1 MLSYLREFI
10 IFRFKYKR
18 TFWVGLSLL
27 VFFGILTL
35 SFAPGET
42 TNQRVE
48 RELRA
53 DPDGVTARRVMM
65 VSLPDG
71 RSLPV
76 NYLREEGLV
85 FIGVD
90 GFWWRQFRGDGRSV
104 EMFIRG
110 ERVHGHAK
118 AILDQPDYVLEIF
131 TRLRPKV
138 PAWLPSWLNGKLIV
152 IEVSDA

>member
-1 MLSYLREFI
+1 M
-10 IFRFKYKR
+10 IFNFRYKR
-18 TFWVGLSLL
+18 VFWLGALL
-27 VFFGILTL
+27 FVFVVILTINFVP
-35 SFAPGET
+35 SET

-53 DPDGVTARRVMM
+53 DPEGSTARRVMM

-76 NYLREEGLV
+76 NYLREDELV

-90 GFWWRQFRGDGRSV
+90 GFWWRQFTGEGQAV

-110 ERVHGHAK
+110 ERVNGHAK
-118 AILDQPDYVLEIF
+118 AVLDQPDYVSEIF
-131 TRLRPKV
+131 KRLRPKV

>member
-1 MLSYLREFI
+1 M
-10 IFRFKYKR
+10 IFNFRYKR
-18 TFWVGLSLL
+18 MFWVSALL
-27 VFFGILTL
+27 FVLVVILTL
-35 SFAPGET
+35 NFVPGET

-48 RELRA
+48 RELRV
-53 DPDGVTARRVMM
+53 DPDGSTARRVMM

-76 NYLREEGLV
+76 NYLREIGLV

-90 GFWWRQFRGDGRSV
+90 GFWWRQFTGEGQPV

-110 ERVHGHAK
+110 ERVHGHARTV
-118 AILDQPDYVLEIF
+118 LDRPDYVSDIF
-131 TRLRPKV
+131 KRLRPKV

>member
-1 MLSYLREFI
+1 M
-10 IFRFKYKR
+10 IFNFRYKR
-18 TFWVGLSLL
+18 MFWVSALL
-27 VFFGILTL
+27 FVLVVILTL
-35 SFAPGET
+35 NFVPGET

-53 DPDGVTARRVMM
+53 DPDGSTARRVMM

-76 NYLREEGLV
+76 NYLREDGLV

-90 GFWWRQFRGDGRSV
+90 GFWWRQFTGEGQPV

-110 ERVHGHAK
+110 ERVNGHAK
-118 AILDQPDYVLEIF
+118 TVLDRPDYVSDIF
-131 TRLRPKV
+131 KRLRTKV

-152 IEVSDA
+152 IEVSNA

>member
-1 MLSYLREFI
+1 M
-10 IFRFKYKR
+10 IFNFRYTR
-18 TFWVGLSLL
+18 VFWLGALL
-27 VFFGILTL
+27 FVFVVILTINFVP
-35 SFAPGET
+35 SET

-53 DPDGVTARRVMM
+53 NPEGSTARRVMM

-76 NYLREEGLV
+76 NYLREDELV

-90 GFWWRQFRGDGRSV
+90 GFWWRQFTGEGQAV

-110 ERVHGHAK
+110 ELVNGHAK
-118 AILDQPDYVLEIF
+118 AVLDRPAYVSEIF
-131 TRLRPKV
+131 KRLRPKV

>member
-1 MLSYLREFI
+1 M
-10 IFRFKYKR
+10 IFNFRYKR
-18 TFWVGLSLL
+18 VFWVGALL
-27 VFFGILTL
+27 FVFVVILTINFVP
-35 SFAPGET
+35 SET

-53 DPDGVTARRVMM
+53 DPEGSTARRVMM

-76 NYLREEGLV
+76 NYLREDELV

-90 GFWWRQFRGDGRSV
+90 GFWWRQFTGEGQAV

-110 ERVHGHAK
+110 ERVKGHA
-118 AILDQPDYVLEIF
+118 
-131 TRLRPKV
+131 
-138 PAWLPSWLNGKLIV
+138 
-152 IEVSDA
+152 

>member
-1 MLSYLREFI
+1 M
-10 IFRFKYKR
+10 IFNFRYKR
-18 TFWVGLSLL
+18 VFWLGVLL
-27 VFFGILTL
+27 FVFVVILTINL
-35 SFAPGET
+35 VPSET

-53 DPDGVTARRVMM
+53 DPRGSTARRVMM

-76 NYLREEGLV
+76 NYLREDELV

-90 GFWWRQFRGDGRSV
+90 GFWWRQFTGEGQAV

-110 ERVHGHAK
+110 ELVNGHAK
-118 AILDQPDYVLEIF
+118 AVLDRPDYVSEIF
-131 TRLRPKV
+131 KRLRPKV
-138 PAWLPSWLNGKLIV
+138 PTWLPSWLNGKLIV

>member
-1 MLSYLREFI
+1 M
-10 IFRFKYKR
+10 IFNFRYKR
-18 TFWVGLSLL
+18 VFWLGALL
-27 VFFGILTL
+27 FVFVVILTINFVP
-35 SFAPGET
+35 SET

-53 DPDGVTARRVMM
+53 DPEGSTARRVMM

-76 NYLREEGLV
+76 NYLREDELV

-90 GFWWRQFRGDGRSV
+90 GFWWRQFTGEGQAV

-110 ERVHGHAK
+110 ELVNGHAK
-118 AILDQPDYVLEIF
+118 AVLDRPAYVSEIF
-131 TRLRPKV
+131 KRLRPKV

>member
-1 MLSYLREFI
+1 M
-10 IFRFKYKR
+10 IFNFRYKR
-18 TFWVGLSLL
+18 VFWLGALL
-27 VFFGILTL
+27 FVFVVILTINFVP
-35 SFAPGET
+35 SET

-53 DPDGVTARRVMM
+53 DPEGSTARRVMM

-76 NYLREEGLV
+76 NYLREDELV

-90 GFWWRQFRGDGRSV
+90 GFWWRQFTGEGQAV

-110 ERVHGHAK
+110 ELVNGYAK
-118 AILDQPDYVLEIF
+118 AVLDRPDYVSEIF
-131 TRLRPKV
+131 KRLRPKV

>member
-1 MLSYLREFI
+1 MVFN
-10 IFRFKYKR
+10 FRYKR
-18 TFWVGLSLL
+18 VFWLGVLL
-27 VFFGILTL
+27 FVFVVILTINFVP
-35 SFAPGET
+35 SET

-53 DPDGVTARRVMM
+53 DPEGSTARRVMM

-76 NYLREEGLV
+76 NYLREDELV

-90 GFWWRQFRGDGRSV
+90 GFWWRQFTGEGQAV

-110 ERVHGHAK
+110 ELVNGHAK
-118 AILDQPDYVLEIF
+118 AVLDRPDYVSEIF
-131 TRLRPKV
+131 KRLRPKV

>member
-1 MLSYLREFI
+1 MVFN
-10 IFRFKYKR
+10 FRYKR
-18 TFWVGLSLL
+18 VFWVGALL
-27 VFFGILTL
+27 FVFVVILTINFVP
-35 SFAPGET
+35 SET

-53 DPDGVTARRVMM
+53 DPEGSTARRVMM

-76 NYLREEGLV
+76 NYLREDELV

-90 GFWWRQFRGDGRSV
+90 GFWWRQFTGEGQAV

-110 ERVHGHAK
+110 ELVNGHAK
-118 AILDQPDYVLEIF
+118 AVLDRPAYVSEIF
-131 TRLRPKV
+131 KRLRPKV

>member
-1 MLSYLREFI
+1 
-10 IFRFKYKR
+10 
-18 TFWVGLSLL
+18 
-27 VFFGILTL
+27 
-35 SFAPGET
+35 
-42 TNQRVE
+42 
-48 RELRA
+48 
-53 DPDGVTARRVMM
+53 MM

-76 NYLREEGLV
+76 NYLREDGLV

-90 GFWWRQFRGDGRSV
+90 GFWWRQFTGEGQPV

-118 AILDQPDYVLEIF
+118 TVLDRPDYVSDIF
-131 TRLRPKV
+131 KRLRPKV
-138 PAWLPSWLNGKLIV
+138 PAWLPRWLNGKLIV

>member
-1 MLSYLREFI
+1 M
-10 IFRFKYKR
+10 IFNFRYKR
-18 TFWVGLSLL
+18 VFWLGALL
-27 VFFGILTL
+27 FVFVVILTINFVP
-35 SFAPGET
+35 SET

-53 DPDGVTARRVMM
+53 DPEGSTARRVMM

-76 NYLREEGLV
+76 NYLREDELV
-85 FIGVD
+85 FIVVD
-90 GFWWRQFRGDGRSV
+90 GFWWRQFTGEGQAV

-110 ERVHGHAK
+110 ELVNGHAK
-118 AILDQPDYVLEIF
+118 AVLDRPAYVSEIF
-131 TRLRPKV
+131 KRLRPKV

>member
-1 MLSYLREFI
+1 M
-10 IFRFKYKR
+10 IFNFRYKR
-18 TFWVGLSLL
+18 MFWLSALL
-27 VFFGILTL
+27 FVLVVILAL
-35 SFAPGET
+35 NFVPGET

-53 DPDGVTARRVMM
+53 DPEGSTARRVMM

-76 NYLREEGLV
+76 NYLREDELV

-90 GFWWRQFRGDGRSV
+90 GFWWRQFTGEGQAV

-110 ERVHGHAK
+110 ELVNGHAK
-118 AILDQPDYVLEIF
+118 AVLDRPAYVSEIF
-131 TRLRPKV
+131 KRLRPKV

>member
-1 MLSYLREFI
+1 M
-10 IFRFKYKR
+10 IFNFRYKR
-18 TFWVGLSLL
+18 VFWLGALL
-27 VFFGILTL
+27 FVFVVILTINFVP
-35 SFAPGET
+35 SET

-53 DPDGVTARRVMM
+53 DPEGSTARRVMM

-76 NYLREEGLV
+76 NYLREDELV

-90 GFWWRQFRGDGRSV
+90 GFWWRQFTGEGQAV

-110 ERVHGHAK
+110 ERVNGHAK
-118 AILDQPDYVLEIF
+118 AVLDRPDCVSEIF
-131 TRLRPKV
+131 KRLRPKV

>member
-1 MLSYLREFI
+1 M
-10 IFRFKYKR
+10 IFNFRYKR
-18 TFWVGLSLL
+18 MFWLSALL
-27 VFFGILTL
+27 FVLVVILAL
-35 SFAPGET
+35 NFVPGET

-53 DPDGVTARRVMM
+53 DPDGSTARRVMM

-76 NYLREEGLV
+76 NYLREDGLV

-90 GFWWRQFRGDGRSV
+90 GFWWRQFMGEGQAV

-110 ERVHGHAK
+110 ERVNGHGK
-118 AILDQPDYVLEIF
+118 TVLDRPDYVSDIF

>member
-1 MLSYLREFI
+1 M
-10 IFRFKYKR
+10 IFNFRYKR
-18 TFWVGLSLL
+18 VFWLGALL
-27 VFFGILTL
+27 FVFVVILTINFVP
-35 SFAPGET
+35 SET

-53 DPDGVTARRVMM
+53 DPEGSTARRVMM

-76 NYLREEGLV
+76 NYLREDELV

-90 GFWWRQFRGDGRSV
+90 GFWWRQFTGEGQAV

-110 ERVHGHAK
+110 ELVNGHAK
-118 AILDQPDYVLEIF
+118 AVLDRPDYVSEVF
-131 TRLRPKV
+131 KRLRPKV

>member
-1 MLSYLREFI
+1 M
-10 IFRFKYKR
+10 IFNFRYKR
-18 TFWVGLSLL
+18 VFWLGALSF
-27 VFFGILTL
+27 VFVVILTINFVP
-35 SFAPGET
+35 SET

-53 DPDGVTARRVMM
+53 DPEGSTARRVMM

-76 NYLREEGLV
+76 NYLREDELV

-90 GFWWRQFRGDGRSV
+90 GFWWRQFTDEGQAV

-110 ERVHGHAK
+110 ERVNGHAK
-118 AILDQPDYVLEIF
+118 AVLDRPDYVSEIF
-131 TRLRPKV
+131 KRLRPKV